1 MICLRLSFVFVE
13 FKTKGRVLLY
23 SRYILKVEVK
33 FGSDI
38 NNRNWLR
45 SKNVQRISFETFS
58 LNFDIQKYLEWIQS
72 DKKVY
77 NRFSYIIRTCALT

>member
-1 MICLRLSFVFVE
+1 MTCLSLSFVFVE